1 MGAVVSRPRL
11 RWIDRAGEHTMVI
24 EGETIVGSSSNSH
37 LRIDE
42 PTVSR
47 VHASFSLKQD
57 GLWVRD
63 LESRNGTFINGIR
76 VSFARVPEGAMLR
89 FGGNEAHMEEGSV
102 PAESVGL
109 WPASKFHHLVGRSIA
124 MRTLFAQLNR
134 LAQSDASIM
143 IQGETGTGKEVVA
156 RSIHDASS
164 RAQGPYIVVDCG
176 ALPEN
181 LLESELFGHTKGAF
195 TGAVQ
200 AREGAFEAAN
210 GGTIFIDEIG
220 ELPLSMQPK
229 LLRVL
234 ESRAIRRVGETQ
246 YRPVN
251 VRVICATHRELATM
265 VAAGTFREDL
275 YFRLSVLPIRIP
287 PVRERADDIPMLIEH
302 FQKQAGGPA
311 FSPALMT
318 ELRGRMWQGNVRSL
332 RNFVER
338 AAVLG
343 PHEALSLMAADRQ
356 DPPTG
361 ITRMPTNLVEEED
374 TVSIQDGSLDAP
386 APPSSS
392 LIMPLEGMLAPELPL
407 DLLSRNYRDFRE
419 AWIEHGERLYMNR
432 LLEKHKGNVTAAS
445 KEAGINRTYAY
456 KLLKGRT

>member
-1 MGAVVSRPRL
+1 M
-11 RWIDRAGEHTMVI
+11 
-24 EGETIVGSSSNSH
+24 
-37 LRIDE
+37 
-42 PTVSR
+42 
-47 VHASFSLKQD
+47 
-57 GLWVRD
+57 
-63 LESRNGTFINGIR
+63 
-76 VSFARVPEGAMLR
+76 
-89 FGGNEAHMEEGSV
+89 
-102 PAESVGL
+102 
-109 WPASKFHHLVGRSIA
+109 
-124 MRTLFAQLNR
+124 
-134 LAQSDASIM
+134 
-143 IQGETGTGKEVVA
+143 
-156 RSIHDASS
+156 
-164 RAQGPYIVVDCG
+164 VDCG
-176 ALPEN
+176 ALPES

-251 VRVICATHRELATM
+251 VRVISATHRELATM

-302 FQKQAGGPA
+302 FQKQSGGAA

-318 ELRGRMWQGNVRSL
+318 ELRGRMCQGNVRAL

-343 PHEALSLMAADRQ
+343 PQEALALMAADRQ

-361 ITRMPTNLVEEED
+361 LSRMPSFDADD
-374 TVSIQDGSLDAP
+374 TVSIQGSFQAPP
-386 APPSSS
+386 APPSSLS
-392 LIMPLEGMLAPELPL
+392 MPLVMPLDGISAPELPL
-407 DLLSRNYRDFRE
+407 DLLSRSYRDFRE
-419 AWIEHGERLYMNR
+419 AWIEYGERLYMNR
-432 LLEKHKGNVTAAS
+432 LLEKHNGNVTAAS

-456 KLLKGRT
+456 KLLKGRP